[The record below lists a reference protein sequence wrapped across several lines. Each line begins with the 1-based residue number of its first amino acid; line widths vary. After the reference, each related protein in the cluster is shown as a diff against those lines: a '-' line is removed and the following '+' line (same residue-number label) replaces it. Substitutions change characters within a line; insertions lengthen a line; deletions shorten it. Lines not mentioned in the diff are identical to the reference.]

1 MTPPTTALLVDATL
15 DQSLV
20 ALRLAPLASCS
31 PLFLCPIPAG
41 FPSPATDYIEDGLDL
56 NEYLVR
62 HKAASFMFR
71 VKGHSMQGAGIVDG
85 DKVVVDRSLEPQH
98 NQIVIAVVEG
108 EYTIKRLYHRDG
120 HVELR
125 SENPA
130 FKPICFTSDSQLE
143 IWGVVVGVV
152 RRYPC

>member
-1 MTPPTTALLVDATL
+1 MTPPTTALLADATL
-15 DQSLV
+15 DQCLV
-20 ALRLAPLASCS
+20 ALRPVPLASCS

-85 DKVVVDRSLEPQH
+85 
-98 NQIVIAVVEG
+98 
-108 EYTIKRLYHRDG
+108 EYTIKRLYYRNG
-120 HVELR
+120 LVELR

>member
-1 MTPPTTALLVDATL
+1 MKPPTTALLEDATL
-15 DQSLV
+15 DQCLV

-71 VKGHSMQGAGIVDG
+71 VQGHSMQGAGIVDG
-85 DKVVVDRSLEPQH
+85 DKVVVDRSIEAQH
-98 NQIVIAVVEG
+98 NQIVIAVVDG
-108 EYTIKRLYHRDG
+108 EYTIKRLYFKNG
-120 HVELR
+120 LVKLR

-130 FKPICFTSDSQLE
+130 FKPICFTAENQLE
-143 IWGVVVGVV
+143 IWGVVMGVV

>member
-1 MTPPTTALLVDATL
+1 MKPPTTALLEDATL
-15 DQSLV
+15 DQCLV

-71 VKGHSMQGAGIVDG
+71 VQGHSMQGAGIVDG
-85 DKVVVDRSLEPQH
+85 DKVVVDRSIEPQH
-98 NQIVIAVVEG
+98 NQIVVAVVDG
-108 EYTIKRLYHRDG
+108 EYTMKRLYFKNG
-120 HVELR
+120 LVELR

-130 FKPICFTSDSQLE
+130 FKPICFTAENQLE